1 MQRLRVMGSSVS
13 KGSLGSDR
21 YYTKQLYFDPEA
33 DLGNGSVY
41 WIDDDD
47 LLRRIAEVADV
58 KEKIDQVFIFRHPI
72 YFWQVTTSHFLPVTL
87 RFVTLTKS
95 SDIQFIF
102 SSWWRHVMFLSRNA
116 KGRHIT
122 FDIQS
127 TLDRR
132 QRHALYIWHRDTWCS
147 NVTLTWVFQ
156 YLK

>member
-13 KGSLGSDR
+13 KGSLGSER

-72 YFWQVTTSHFLPVTL
+72 YFWQVTTPHFLSVTL
-87 RFVTLTKS
+87 RFVTLT
-95 SDIQFIF
+95 
-102 SSWWRHVMFLSRNA
+102 
-116 KGRHIT
+116 

-127 TLDRR
+127 TLGR
-132 QRHALYIWHRDTWCS
+132 
-147 NVTLTWVFQ
+147 
-156 YLK
+156 

>member
-72 YFWQVTTSHFLPVTL
+72 YFWQVTTSPFVPVTL
-87 RFVTLTKS
+87 KFVTL
-95 SDIQFIF
+95 
-102 SSWWRHVMFLSRNA
+102 
-116 KGRHIT
+116 T

-127 TLDRR
+127 TLGR
-132 QRHALYIWHRDTWCS
+132 
-147 NVTLTWVFQ
+147 
-156 YLK
+156 